1 MRVIWGETSR
11 SIFELRGVAVR
22 VNSVVPRSIRVQQEH
37 LIDVINA
44 VELQR
49 GSVIN
54 VMIDKV
60 TLVRVL

>member
-11 SIFELRGVAVR
+11 SIFELRGLAVR
-22 VNSVVPRSIRVQQEH
+22 VNSVVPSSIRVQQEH